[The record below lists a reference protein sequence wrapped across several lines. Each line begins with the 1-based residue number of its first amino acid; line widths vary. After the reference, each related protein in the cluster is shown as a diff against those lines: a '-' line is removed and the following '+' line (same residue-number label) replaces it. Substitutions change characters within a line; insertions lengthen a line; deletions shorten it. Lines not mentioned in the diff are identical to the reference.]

1 MRTKQIVAFF
11 MIALHM
17 AAVAQQSVKV
27 SLNLDNV
34 TDYSI
39 RVSQQF
45 TAPGFQSAKFIFPG
59 FVPGAFKEVPT
70 GKLVSGFQAFDKNG
84 ILLAHTQVATNEFL
98 ISNAR
103 DMARVEYNIHDSW
116 HSAEYRNAIM
126 PQLGT
131 SFDAGRH
138 FLLNFGSVVGYVEG
152 NEKQVYEIAIQKP
165 QQLNAHTAL
174 NSKAISE
181 TNDVFTARTYLDLI
195 DNPLMYSPDGELSFR
210 EGNTMF
216 RIALNS
222 YGSNI
227 NEQQLLKVLKPVC
240 AGVAKFCN
248 NLPVK
253 EYWFLLNLVDSSL
266 AGSHFG
272 EEDFGAIQHSRSSV
286 FFFPAF
292 IDRYKLE
299 RDIQATAS
307 HELFHLFEPLN
318 VKTDLTS
325 KLNMRSKMQTS
336 HLWLYEGVTEYFSL
350 LMQLREDLITQTE
363 FLTEIRN
370 KMSLMQFYEPYSL
383 TQQSEQ
389 SVLTGN
395 ENTYRNFYYKGTVAA
410 MMLDLQLLNL
420 SQGQLNLQELLLRF
434 RKSMNENYVVK
445 DEELMNELA
454 KISSFKQIDTFFNDY
469 VVGTK
474 AFNYNEFLSLVGFIY
489 EPQREDTAR
498 MYVNASYRY
507 DKGSKNI
514 YLTNINLD
522 QIGFKEGDVLLKINR
537 KSVFKDNIDE
547 LMDKITAIDYKK
559 SVTFTVK
566 RNGEEIKLSGVPV
579 IINKSQ
585 KNVIKVERRPAPD
598 KQFYRKVY
606 KGGQLNSGRPYR
618 LLN

>member
-1 MRTKQIVAFF
+1 MRIKQIAAFWLV
-11 MIALHM
+11 ILHV

-27 SLNLDNV
+27 SLNLNEV
-34 TDYSI
+34 SNHSI
-39 RVSQQF
+39 KVSQQF
-45 TAPGFQSAKFIFPG
+45 TGTGYQTAKFIFPN
-59 FVPGAFKEVPT
+59 FVPGSFKEVPT
-70 GKLVSGFQAFDKNG
+70 GKLVSDFEPFSADGS
-84 ILLAHTQVATNEFL
+84 LLSYTQVATNEFVINDAKTL
-98 ISNAR
+98 
-103 DMARVEYNIHDSW
+103 ARVEYRIHDSW
-116 HSAEYRNAIM
+116 HSDKYRNAIM

-152 NEKQVYEIAIQKP
+152 TEKQAYEVSIQKP
-165 QQLNAHTAL
+165 QALNAHTAL
-174 NSKAISE
+174 SSRVVNE
-181 TNDVFTARTYLDLI
+181 TSDVFTAKNYLDLI
-195 DNPLMYSPDGELSFR
+195 DNPLMYSPNNELSFR
-210 EGNTMF
+210 EGNTLF

-222 YGSNI
+222 SEANI

-240 AGVAKFCN
+240 AGVSKFCN

-253 EYWFLLNLVDSSL
+253 EYWFLINLVDSSL
-266 AGSHFG
+266 SNSSYG
-272 EEDFGAIQHSRSSV
+272 EEDYGAIQHSRSSV

-325 KLNMRSKMQTS
+325 KLNMRAKMQTS

-395 ENTYRNFYYKGTVAA
+395 ENSYRNFYYKGTVAA
-410 MMLDLQLLNL
+410 MMLDLELLNL

-454 KISSFKQIDTFFNDY
+454 KISSYKQIDTFFADY
-469 VVGTK
+469 MVGTK
-474 AFNYNEFLSLVGFIY
+474 QFNYNEYLALVGFIY
-489 EPQREDTAR
+489 EPQRDDTAK

-537 KSVFKDNIDE
+537 KSVYKDNVDE
-547 LMDKITAIDYKK
+547 LMDKITAIDYNKN
-559 SVTFTVK
+559 VTFTVK

-585 KNVIKVERRPAPD
+585 KNVIKVERRPTPD
-598 KQFYRKVY
+598 KQLYRKVY